1 MDEILLLK
9 ILIVLFNFF
18 FFILDESVSFIVSVS
33 RIDRTEV
40 SDKSR
45 WTIKNEK
52 SNGKIWD
59 QAPRHFASDLRLD
72 HSTQDP
78 RYERRSRNSS
88 RNPCEIPHQ
97 FDHGYYHIAPSLVTS
112 GPGLVA
118 RSHHHLLLVRNQR
131 VPPPRVILSIVN
143 IGYSFSGKCFGSIHY
158 HHRRKDISW
167 VQGRSDQWPLRSVA
181 TMREKFKRNL
191 ERKKK

>member
-1 MDEILLLK
+1 MFHDTKEK
-9 ILIVLFNFF
+9 LISACDHGYVKLFPRWMKYSYPKYWSYCLIFF
-18 FFILDESVSFIVSVS
+18 FLFLMNQSPLLSPFHGS
-33 RIDRTEV
+33 IDRTEV

-45 WTIKNEK
+45 WTIKNGE

-97 FDHGYYHIAPSLVTS
+97 FDHGYHHVAPSLVTS

-118 RSHHHLLLVRNQR
+118 R
-131 VPPPRVILSIVN
+131 VPPPSFTGAKSTSSATSSYIKHREYWIQLQWKMFRIDSLS
-143 IGYSFSGKCFGSIHY
+143 SS
-158 HHRRKDISW
+158 
-167 VQGRSDQWPLRSVA
+167 
-181 TMREKFKRNL
+181 T
-191 ERKKK
+191 

>member
-1 MDEILLLK
+1 MDEILLPK

-118 RSHHHLLLVRNQR
+118 R
-131 VPPPRVILSIVN
+131 VPPPSFTGAKSTSSATSSYIKHREYWIQLQWKMFRIDSLS
-143 IGYSFSGKCFGSIHY
+143 SS
-158 HHRRKDISW
+158 
-167 VQGRSDQWPLRSVA
+167 
-181 TMREKFKRNL
+181 T
-191 ERKKK
+191 